1 MPASLSGLF
10 PGLIDSLASGH
21 SFFFEE
27 LSVPLR
33 SRPKG
38 ASGSA
43 RERENLQSL
52 LHQEGGPLSAFSPV
66 TAQTDLTAH

>member
-21 SFFFEE
+21 SFLFEE
-27 LSVPLR
+27 LSVPLG
-33 SRPKG
+33 SRPRG

-43 RERENLQSL
+43 RERENLQRKSSPSGRRAPLCL
-52 LHQEGGPLSAFSPV
+52 LPSNSP
-66 TAQTDLTAH
+66 D